1 MYKTDI
7 FLDNLYKMK
16 TRISNLNFLLTSILI
31 ENVFLWGEM
40 GTNTG
45 RMFAMRQARAWHT
58 DISHQVLVKEAL
70 FTSF

>member
-1 MYKTDI
+1 MQALNYPPDFWKDQYSHGVRDIPFMYKTDI

-31 ENVFLWGEM
+31 ENVFLWEEM

-45 RMFAMRQARAWHT
+45 RMFAM
-58 DISHQVLVKEAL
+58 
-70 FTSF
+70 